1 MKYQNVVKAFFVQ
14 RKNRFV
20 ATVLLENR
28 EVEVH
33 VKNTGRCKE
42 LLVSGSLVYLTR
54 QSSPQRKTEY
64 DLIAVEKKLSDRIS
78 VLINMDSQAPNALVG
93 EWLPI
98 SGLFS
103 ESAIIR
109 SEVNFASSRFDFYV
123 EDQERKAFLE
133 VKGVTLEENRRTFFP
148 DAPTVRGRKHLLE
161 LVKAKEAGYESYV
174 IFVIQMENPRSFS
187 PNDRTDPAFSDA
199 LKFAFKSG
207 VNVIALSCKVQP
219 DYIRIADYV
228 PLDLLRK
235 SCDII
240 H

>member
-1 MKYQNVVKAFFVQ
+1 M
-14 RKNRFV
+14 
-20 ATVLLENR
+20 
-28 EVEVH
+28 
-33 VKNTGRCKE
+33 
-42 LLVSGSLVYLTR
+42 
-54 QSSPQRKTEY
+54 
-64 DLIAVEKKLSDRIS
+64 
-78 VLINMDSQAPNALVG
+78 
-93 EWLPI
+93 
-98 SGLFS
+98 
-103 ESAIIR
+103 
-109 SEVNFASSRFDFYV
+109 
-123 EDQERKAFLE
+123 
-133 VKGVTLEENRRTFFP
+133 
-148 DAPTVRGRKHLLE
+148 E

-219 DYIRIADYV
+219 DYIRIADCV